1 MRLPSVKTLRA
12 VFGDD
17 AKQARAILEMTRAEL
32 DNLPAGEAR
41 NRECWCRP
49 RTYDVRLRCLD
60 ALGHTYGLEAFE
72 HRKGHAIDYLNTGE
86 MYAPTLIYDG
96 SYRVVCLGDYI
107 ERHGSQA

>member
-49 RTYDVRLRCLD
+49 RTYDVRLHCLN
-60 ALGHTYGLEAFE
+60 ALGHAYGLEAFE
-72 HRKGHAIDYLNTGE
+72 
-86 MYAPTLIYDG
+86 
-96 SYRVVCLGDYI
+96 
-107 ERHGSQA
+107 RHGSQA